1 MYNIKQG
8 FRNIWHNK
16 MFSLASIATMAA
28 TIFLFGAFYSLVTN
42 FSQMVKEAEQGV
54 AVTVFFVD
62 GVSQEQVD
70 AIGDAIKARPEV
82 KNYRY
87 VSADEAWNSFKQ
99 NYFKNNENLADGF
112 KEDNP
117 LANSSNY
124 QVFLNDVSE
133 QGSLVEYLK
142 TVDGVRQVN
151 QSEVAAKTLSD
162 FNRLLKYVSVGVVAI
177 LIAVAIFLINNTITV
192 GISVRKEEIS
202 IMKLIGAKDR
212 FIRSPFI
219 VEGVVIGLL
228 GALIPLVAL
237 FFMYQGI
244 VGYVSGKFSFLSGMM
259 DFIPIMSIFR
269 ILVPVSLVLGVG
281 IGYLGSR
288 MTLKRHLKV

>member
-1 MYNIKQG
+1 
-8 FRNIWHNK
+8 

-28 TIFLFGAFYSLVTN
+28 TIFLFGVFYSLVTN
-42 FSQMVKEAEQGV
+42 FSQMVRQAEQGV

-62 GVSQEQVD
+62 GIKEEQVS
-70 AIGDAIKARPEV
+70 AIGAAIKSRPEV
-82 KNYRY
+82 KSYRY

-117 LANSSNY
+117 LANSANY

-133 QGSLVEYLK
+133 QGSLVEYLT

-212 FIRSPFI
+212 FIRSPFV
-219 VEGVVIGLL
+219 VEGVVIGFL

-244 VGYVSGKFSFLSGMM
+244 IRYVSGKFAFLSGMM
-259 DFIPIMSIFR
+259 NFIPIMDIFR
-269 ILVPVSLVLGVG
+269 ILVPVSLILGVG

-288 MTLKRHLKV
+288 MTVRRHLKV